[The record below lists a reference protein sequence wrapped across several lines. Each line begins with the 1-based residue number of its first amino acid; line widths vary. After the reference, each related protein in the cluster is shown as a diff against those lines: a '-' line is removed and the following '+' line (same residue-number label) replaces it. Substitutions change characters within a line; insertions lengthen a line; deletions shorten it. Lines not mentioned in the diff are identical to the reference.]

1 MRPKGLYGYL
11 DHGIVSD
18 WLVLVRRYGDGQ
30 DQPPSREDGMVRFQ
44 QGQMDSSGTYR
55 GTSYGCGVASL
66 LFFLGTIATAIV
78 IGWPFLVIHGP
89 VAWLVEI
96 PYVIIAGVV
105 GLGLLAK
112 RAGNG
117 RHEEK
122 P

>member
-1 MRPKGLYGYL
+1 
-11 DHGIVSD
+11 
-18 WLVLVRRYGDGQ
+18 
-30 DQPPSREDGMVRFQ
+30 MVRWQ
-44 QGQMDSSGTYR
+44 QGHMDPSGNYR

-96 PYVIIAGVV
+96 PYLLVAGTV
-105 GLGLLAK
+105 GLSLLAK
-112 RAGNG
+112 RGQP
-117 RHEEK
+117 REREK